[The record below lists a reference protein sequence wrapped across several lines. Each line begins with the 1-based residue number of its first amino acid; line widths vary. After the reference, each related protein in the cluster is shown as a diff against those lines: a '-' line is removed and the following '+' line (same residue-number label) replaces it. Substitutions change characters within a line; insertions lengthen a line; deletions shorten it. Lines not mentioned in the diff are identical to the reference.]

1 MKHINDYKTFEGK
14 GPKGKDLTV
23 FVRFGGVN
31 LKPQKGYKKSSE
43 TFHSPP
49 APRGFYAFPKIAQEL
64 FLVGSMDSF
73 QPSTMPKYKN
83 SPQHPGDDAPKEEI
97 EKWEKEMD
105 AYDFDTVNPDYEKR
119 RRNALSSM
127 RKEFKRTDGN
137 IWSHL
142 GEYVKRSEIIAEH
155 GSWVKTTIKEW
166 QRAFNKMS
174 LKHRMP
180 NDSQLGTNNINTARG
195 IMGYFSQDHCEVF
208 FDEKV

>member
-1 MKHINDYKTFEGK
+1 LKHISPYKTFEGK
-14 GPKGKDLTV
+14 GPKGKDLTI

-31 LKPQKGYKKSSE
+31 LKPQKGYKKSDS
-43 TFHSPP
+43 FHGPP
-49 APRGFYAFPKIAQEL
+49 TPRGFYAFPKIAQEF
-64 FLVGSMDSF
+64 FLIGSMDKF
-73 QPSTMPKYKN
+73 QPSTVPKVKDIPY
-83 SPQHPGDDAPKEEI
+83 PGKDASQEDKD
-97 EKWEKEMD
+97 KWEKEVD
-105 AYDFDTVNPDYEKR
+105 SHDWEADEKR
-119 RRNALSSM
+119 RKNAISAM
-127 RKEFKRTDGN
+127 RKEFKRIDGN

-155 GSWVKTTIKEW
+155 GSWVKTSIKEW

-180 NDSQLGTNNINTARG
+180 SDKDLGTNNINTARG